1 MKTLV
6 LALCFMAVFE
16 GILPLVAPAKW
27 KQAVKTAAD
36 RDALRAGLLDGSVDV
51 VATDHAPHT
60 LEEKEGGL
68 AAVWLIMLYWK

>member
-27 KQAVKTAAD
+27 KQAVETAVD
-36 RDALRAGLLDGSVDV
+36 LPDAVLVRIAAVL
-51 VATDHAPHT
+51 VA
-60 LEEKEGGL
+60 GGL

>member
-36 RDALRAGLLDGSVDV
+36 LPDAVWVRIAAVL
-51 VATDHAPHT
+51 VA
-60 LEEKEGGL
+60 GGL

>member
-27 KQAVKTAAD
+27 KQAVKAAAVLP
-36 RDALRAGLLDGSVDV
+36 DAVLVRIAAVL
-51 VATDHAPHT
+51 VA
-60 LEEKEGGL
+60 GGL

>member
-27 KQAVKTAAD
+27 KQVVKTAAD
-36 RDALRAGLLDGSVDV
+36 LPDAVLVRIAAVL
-51 VATDHAPHT
+51 VA
-60 LEEKEGGL
+60 GGL
-68 AAVWLIMLYWK
+68 ATVWLITLYWK

>member
-36 RDALRAGLLDGSVDV
+36 LPDAVLVGIAAVL
-51 VATDHAPHT
+51 VA
-60 LEEKEGGL
+60 GGL
-68 AAVWLIMLYWK
+68 AAVWLITLYWK

>member
-36 RDALRAGLLDGSVDV
+36 LPDAVLVRIAAVLV
-51 VATDHAPHT
+51 V
-60 LEEKEGGL
+60 GGL
-68 AAVWLIMLYWK
+68 AAVWLITLYWK